1 MCVGHWSAGP
11 KRQREIGVEDVDPT
25 TVKAQKLTDHK
36 GHPRAKDYDDV
47 TQEFMTTAI
56 GDYRARLCAQSP
68 MPDHGQETMLLAA
81 SWTRAC
87 QVTGVKLARTPDL
100 SKLIT
105 SRGSQVHGE
114 LKTKLRPLVEAMFG
128 FHSSQSK
135 SVIQKNRALAESLK
149 EGTNFAFK
157 ASSFLYIVKTIN
169 RRGFLKVPLI
179 QKIINMMWFANK
191 HDEGVKFPEHFK
203 PFPYPALALILTAIE
218 CCIDE
223 WATGQRGDISFT
235 TQEYRSVF
243 ESYLKCLQDF
253 DNATKEVGIL
263 PAICSKIYAIGR
275 VHSGA
280 GVLTMESQCKVS
292 VRIIAAAIKEHE
304 DGSTTED
311 ESD

>member
-1 MCVGHWSAGP
+1 
-11 KRQREIGVEDVDPT
+11 
-25 TVKAQKLTDHK
+25 

-81 SWTRAC
+81 SWMRAC
-87 QVTGVKLARTPDL
+87 QVTGVKLARTPNL

-105 SRGSQVHGE
+105 SRSSQVRGE
-114 LKTKLRPLVEAMFG
+114 LKTKLCPLVEAMFG

-135 SVIQKNRALAESLK
+135 SAIQKNQALAESLK

-157 ASSFLYIVKTIN
+157 AKEN

-179 QKIINMMWFANK
+179 QNIINMMWFANK

-235 TQEYRSVF
+235 TQEYCSVF

-253 DNATKEVGIL
+253 DDATKEVGIL
-263 PAICSKIYAIGR
+263 
-275 VHSGA
+275 
-280 GVLTMESQCKVS
+280 
-292 VRIIAAAIKEHE
+292 
-304 DGSTTED
+304 
-311 ESD
+311 